1 MCKYIANSLGVM
13 LLCASMYTFAF
24 DHTLVVFRQLLLPEE
39 DYQSVIANKNFANY
53 HETPKSIYIYILL
66 TSIQFQRLIDY

>member
-1 MCKYIANSLGVM
+1 MCKYIANSLSVM
-13 LLCASMYTFAF
+13 LLCASMYNDGSRTFAL

-53 HETPKSIYIYILL
+53 HETPKSIYIYIAN
-66 TSIQFQRLIDY
+66 